1 MAITQD
7 DIDADRRE
15 RRWAPTR
22 AYPTAIAA
30 LGVVGVLVVGVLTGV
45 EVSILTSIDLL
56 TLPVALVVASLLF
69 WGGAV
74 LYRRRDDGGIDSTGI
89 RIRIRMKRFLASNSL
104 VSGGGKPPVRGLL
117 SELGSRRH
125 VVENIRS
132 TPATVL
138 PFEVAVL
145 DCIENPGSNVARL
158 TTFTYLVVPLE
169 RALPHMLLDSRAN
182 DRITSSLPV
191 PVGRRQLLSLEGD
204 FDRHFR
210 LYCPAEYERD
220 ALYLFTP
227 DLMGALVDHARDF
240 DVEVVGSR
248 AYFFTNRALDLTSP
262 EVWDDI
268 DALLTSVAPKLSRVA
283 RRYSDERAPTRP
295 EGAPRIAPPGRAL
308 KRRFR
313 IPLQAYWTA
322 AVIAI
327 FALAILTTKL
337 R

>member
-30 LGVVGVLVVGVLTGV
+30 LGVVGALVAGALTGV

-56 TLPVALVVASLLF
+56 TLPVALAVASLLF
-69 WGGAV
+69 WGGAM
-74 LYRRRDDGGIDSTGI
+74 LYRRRDDGGIDSTG
-89 RIRIRMKRFLASNSL
+89 IRMKRFLASNSL

-125 VVENIRS
+125 VVQNIRS

-145 DCIENPGSNVARL
+145 DCIENPESNVSRL

-191 PVGRRQLLSLEGD
+191 PVRRRQLLSLEGD
-204 FDRHFR
+204 FDQHFR

-227 DLMGALVDHARDF
+227 DLMGALIDHARDF
-240 DVEVVGSR
+240 DVEVVGTR

-268 DALLTSVAPKLSRVA
+268 DALLTSVAPKLFRVA
-283 RRYSDERAPTRP
+283 RRYSDERSPTLS
-295 EGAPRIAPPGRAL
+295 EGVPRVAPPGRAL
-308 KRRFR
+308 QRRFR
-313 IPLQAYWTA
+313 IPPQAYWTA
-322 AVIAI
+322 AVVAI
-327 FALAILTTKL
+327 FALAIVMTKL